1 MRNVSDKDIEKNKKK
16 TYFTFKIFLFSK
28 IVPFM
33 RYCGRVCCSRTGH
46 RWQYGACTLNSE
58 HGRIQTH
65 TQNM

>member
-46 RWQYGACTLNSE
+46 RWQYGACTL
-58 HGRIQTH
+58 
-65 TQNM
+65 